1 MEGWRSRSEIFMRWI
16 VMGIAFATI
25 AGCGGDRRGQDV
37 TPGRLMVGAGADASP
52 SGAFQARLGVYPLN
66 VNVAEPLVRLTPSLT
81 VEPLLATRWE
91 YRGSSTWRFTLRQN
105 VRFHDGQR
113 LTAAAVQESLLQVV
127 KARLGYSFLEE
138 NSFSIVNDST
148 IDITPTQPN
157 LRLPEQLVHPNYS
170 IFAPKTQPGIR
181 PIGTGPFRFV
191 EYEPNNRITV
201 VRNDSYW
208 GKPAFLDRI
217 TFRFYPDPTTRVLA
231 LAAGEVDLVMDLPRE
246 QVRSV
251 TARTDLRVERAPI
264 GLILALQVN
273 SHGGPPY
280 DVLTDRAVRRAVAMS
295 IDRERLVKRVWE
307 GEAEAVQNMTVPAVL
322 GRFSGLVRGFP
333 YDPTVAAALLDSAG
347 WRQGPDHT
355 RKKNGRR
362 LRLVLLANPETD
374 PGAVEFLQAE
384 LRKVGIEVAWPKL
397 PDIGSYAARLNR
409 GEFDL
414 NLSLSNQND
423 ANPLF
428 LPALIFYSRSTRPFA
443 RWHLAGDQF
452 DRLVEAGMRATNPDE
467 AQRLAAEAIHVAVDE
482 QAVLIPVAALFRLY
496 AMKTTVEG
504 FSPHPSSTN
513 QLWTHVVLK

>member
-1 MEGWRSRSEIFMRWI
+1 MRC
-16 VMGIAFATI
+16 VFLSLVIAAV
-25 AGCGGDRRGQDV
+25 AGCGGDRRGQTA
-37 TPGRLMVGAGADASP
+37 TPGRLVVGAGVDANP

-66 VNVAEPLVRLTPSLT
+66 VNVAETLVRLTPSLG
-81 VEPLLATRWE
+81 VEPLLATRWD
-91 YRGSSTWRFTLRQN
+91 YRGSNTWRFTLRQG
-105 VRFHDGQR
+105 VRFHDGQP
-113 LTAAAVQESLLQVV
+113 LTAGAVKESLLQVV
-127 KARLGYSFLEE
+127 KARLGYSYLEDS
-138 NSFSIVNDST
+138 SFSLVNDST
-148 IDITPTQPN
+148 LDITPSQPN

-170 IFAPKTQPGIR
+170 IFAPKTEPGIR
-181 PIGTGPFRFV
+181 PIGTGPFQFV
-191 EYEPNNRITV
+191 EYQPHDRIIV
-201 VRNDSYW
+201 VRHESYW
-208 GKPAFLDRI
+208 GKPALLNQI

-251 TARTDLRVERAPI
+251 TGRTDLRVERAPI

-273 SHGGPPY
+273 SHGGAPY
-280 DVLTDRAVRRAVAMS
+280 EVLTEPALRRAVAMS
-295 IDRERLVKRVWE
+295 IDRERLVEQVWE

-322 GRFSGLVRGFP
+322 GRFSGLVHGFP
-333 YDPTVAAALLDSAG
+333 YDPRGAAALLDSAG
-347 WRQGPDHT
+347 WRQGPDQT

-384 LRKVGIEVAWPKL
+384 LRKVGIEVAWPRL

-428 LPALIFYSRSTRPFA
+428 LPALIFYSKSTRPFA
-443 RWHLAGDQF
+443 RWHLAGPQF
-452 DRLVEAGMRATNPDE
+452 DGLVDAGMRATDPAE

-482 QAVLIPVAALFRLY
+482 QAVLIPIAALFRLY
-496 AMKTTVEG
+496 AMKTIVQG

-513 QLWTHVVLK
+513 QLWTHVVLQ

>member
-1 MEGWRSRSEIFMRWI
+1 MRYL
-16 VMGIAFATI
+16 VLGIAFFTI
-25 AGCGGDRRGQDV
+25 ASCGEGRPGSV
-37 TPGRLMVGAGADASP
+37 STPGRLLVGAGVDANP

-66 VNVAEPLVRLTPSLT
+66 VNVAEPLVRLTPALK
-81 VEPLLATRWE
+81 VEPLLATRWDF
-91 YRGSSTWRFTLRQN
+91 RGSNTWRFTLRQG
-105 VRFHDGQR
+105 VMFHDGQP
-113 LTAAAVQESLLQVV
+113 LTAGAVKESLLQVV

-138 NSFSIVNDST
+138 GSFAIVNDST

-170 IFAPKTQPGIR
+170 IFAPKTEPGIR

-191 EYEPNNRITV
+191 GYEPRNRISV
-201 VRNDSYW
+201 VRNESYW
-208 GKPAFLDRI
+208 GTPALLDRI

-246 QVRSV
+246 QVRSF
-251 TARTDLRVERAPI
+251 TRRSGFRVERAPV

-273 SHGGPPY
+273 SHGTGLY
-280 DVLTDRAVRRAVAMS
+280 DLLTDRALRQAVGLS
-295 IDRERLVKRVWE
+295 IDRERLVGRVWE

-333 YDPTVAAALLDSAG
+333 HDPGRAAAILDSAG
-347 WRQGPDHT
+347 WPQGPDQIRS
-355 RKKNGRR
+355 RKGRR

-374 PGAVEFLQAE
+374 PGTVEFIQAE
-384 LRKVGIEVAWPKL
+384 LRKVGVEVAWPRL

-428 LPALIFYSRSTRPFA
+428 LPALIFYSGSTRPFA
-443 RWHLAGDQF
+443 RWHLVGEKF

-467 AQRLAAEAIHVAVDE
+467 AQRLAAEAIHIAVDE
-482 QAVLIPVAALFRLY
+482 EAVLIPIAALFRLY

-513 QLWTHVVLK
+513 QLWTRVVIK

>member
-1 MEGWRSRSEIFMRWI
+1 MRCLI
-16 VMGIAFATI
+16 LGIAFATI
-25 AGCGGDRRGQDV
+25 AGCGGDHRGQDL
-37 TPGRLMVGAGADASP
+37 TPGLLLVGAGVDATP

-66 VNVAEPLVRLTPSLT
+66 VNVAEPLVRLTPALQ
-81 VEPLLATRWE
+81 VEPLLATRWD
-91 YRGSSTWRFTLRQN
+91 YRGSNTWRFTLRQG
-105 VRFHDGQR
+105 VRFHDGQL
-113 LTAAAVQESLLQVV
+113 LTADAVKESLIQVV

-138 NSFSIVNDST
+138 GSFSIVNDST
-148 IDITPTQPN
+148 IDITPSQPN

-170 IFAPKTQPGIR
+170 IFAPNTQPGIR

-201 VRNDSYW
+201 IRNESYW
-208 GKPAFLDRI
+208 GNPALLKKI

-251 TARTDLRVERAPI
+251 TRRSDLRVERAPI
-264 GLILALQVN
+264 GLVLALQVN
-273 SHGGPPY
+273 SYGDTPY
-280 DVLTDRAVRRAVAMS
+280 DLLTDRAVRRAVALA
-295 IDRERLVKRVWE
+295 IDRERLVKQVWE

-333 YDPTVAAALLDSAG
+333 YDQKRAAALLDSAG
-347 WRQGPDHT
+347 WSQGPGPT
-355 RKKNGRR
+355 RRKNGRL

-428 LPALIFYSRSTRPFA
+428 LPALIFYSKSTRPFA
-443 RWHLAGDQF
+443 RWHLAGEQF
-452 DRLVEAGMRATNPDE
+452 DRLVEAGMRATNPEE
-467 AQRLAAEAIHVAVDE
+467 AQRLAAEAIHIAVGE

>member
-1 MEGWRSRSEIFMRWI
+1 
-16 VMGIAFATI
+16 
-25 AGCGGDRRGQDV
+25 
-37 TPGRLMVGAGADASP
+37 
-52 SGAFQARLGVYPLN
+52 
-66 VNVAEPLVRLTPSLT
+66 
-81 VEPLLATRWE
+81 
-91 YRGSSTWRFTLRQN
+91 GSNTWRFTLRQG
-105 VRFHDGQR
+105 VRFHDGQP
-113 LTAAAVQESLLQVV
+113 LTAGAVKESLLQVV

-138 NSFSIVNDST
+138 GSFSIVNDST

-170 IFAPKTQPGIR
+170 IFAPKTEPGIR

-191 EYEPNNRITV
+191 EYEPRNRITV

-208 GKPAFLDRI
+208 GESALLDQI

-231 LAAGEVDLVMDLPRE
+231 LVAGEVDLVMDLPRE

-251 TARTDLRVERAPI
+251 SSRPGFRVERAPV

-273 SHGGPPY
+273 SHGNGSY
-280 DVLTDRAVRRAVAMS
+280 DLLTDRALRRAVALS
-295 IDRERLVKRVWE
+295 IDRERLVERVWE
-307 GEAEAVQNMTVPAVL
+307 GEAQAVQNMTVPAVL

-333 YDPTVAAALLDSAG
+333 HDLRRAAAILDSAG
-347 WRQGPDHT
+347 WRLAPDQIR
-355 RKKNGRR
+355 RKGGRR
-362 LRLVLLANPETD
+362 LRLVLLSNPETD
-374 PGAVEFLQAE
+374 PGAVEFLQAG
-384 LRKVGIEVAWPKL
+384 LRKVGIEVAWAKL

-443 RWHLAGDQF
+443 RWHLAGEPFDQ
-452 DRLVEAGMRATNPDE
+452 LVDAGMRSTDPAE
-467 AQRLAAEAIHVAVDE
+467 AQRLAAEAIHIAVDE

-504 FSPHPSSTN
+504 FSPHPSATN
-513 QLWTHVVLK
+513 QLWTHVVMK